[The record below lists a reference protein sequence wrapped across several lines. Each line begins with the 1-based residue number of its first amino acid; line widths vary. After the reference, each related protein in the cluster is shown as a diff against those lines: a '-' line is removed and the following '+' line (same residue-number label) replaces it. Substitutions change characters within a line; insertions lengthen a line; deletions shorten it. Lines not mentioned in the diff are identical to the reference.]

1 MNRKEI
7 LRRLVENPTNGNA
20 LWHVA
25 ESLFQELQSHRDRDE
40 EKALWAAVCYR
51 LAAHFED
58 TAESWGRA
66 GTRLAQL
73 RLAPLVQVE
82 CFTKAL
88 EKDPHN
94 VRNLKGR
101 ALVYKHLGKFNEAL
115 EDLEQAC
122 RQGEVD
128 YEIHLNMGECYHH
141 LGRPESARECFR
153 KALEAASTQ
162 NPAHIKRVQKRI
174 RQLGYGDL
182 LPATATKEVPD
193 PKAGLRARID
203 ELVHHGLPTDLAD
216 YLQERIEGLSLEE
229 AKRVVEKA
237 ARFWEL
243 HQQGSLTEEEV
254 RHLLKGS

>member
-20 LWHVA
+20 LWRVA
-25 ESLFQELQSHRDRDE
+25 ESLFQELQSRRDRDE
-40 EKALWAAVCYR
+40 EKALWAAVCYL

-58 TAESWGRA
+58 TAKSWGRA

-94 VRNLKGR
+94 VLSLKGR
-101 ALVYKHLGKFNEAL
+101 ALAYKRLGKFNEAL

-122 RQGEVD
+122 QQGEVD

-141 LGRPESARECFR
+141 LGKPEPARECFQ
-153 KALEAASTQ
+153 KALEAASPQ
-162 NPAHIKRVQKRI
+162 GPAHIERVQKRI

-182 LPATATKEVPD
+182 FPATEEVPD

-203 ELVHHGLPTDLAD
+203 ELVHDGLPKDLAD
-216 YLQERIEGLSLEE
+216 YLQERIGALSLEE
-229 AKRVVEKA
+229 AKRAVEKA
-237 ARFWEL
+237 ARFWGL
-243 HQQGSLTEEEV
+243 YRQWSLTEEEI
-254 RHLLKGS
+254 RHLVKGL